1 MRIALLPL
9 LVLLSATG
17 GAQELRCTVTMNVN
31 GQNVAGV
38 DDRIFQ
44 TLKNAV
50 TEFMNQRAWTTD
62 LYAPEEKIECNLAIT
77 INKITSQDNYE
88 ATVAIQS
95 ARPIFLSNYNS
106 PLFSYIDNDWAF
118 GYVENQPIDFNV
130 NTFTSSLS
138 SLLAFYAYMVIG
150 YDLESMSKSGGQ
162 KCFQLCETIMNNI
175 PSQGPD
181 SKGWKPYDG
190 VRNRYHIINQLM
202 SSRYEIFRTA
212 LFEYHYSGLDQF
224 YEKPVLARQ
233 NMLNALEKLDKMAR
247 DNPNSTLLTTFTTA
261 KSDELVGAFSQA
273 EMTEKTKALGF
284 MRRIDPVN
292 SAKYEKI
299 IRN

>member
-1 MRIALLPL
+1 
-9 LVLLSATG
+9 
-17 GAQELRCTVTMNVN
+17 
-31 GQNVAGV
+31 
-38 DDRIFQ
+38 
-44 TLKNAV
+44 
-50 TEFMNQRAWTTD
+50 
-62 LYAPEEKIECNLAIT
+62 
-77 INKITSQDNYE
+77 
-88 ATVAIQS
+88 
-95 ARPIFLSNYNS
+95 
-106 PLFSYIDNDWAF
+106 
-118 GYVENQPIDFNV
+118 
-130 NTFTSSLS
+130 
-138 SLLAFYAYMVIG
+138 
-150 YDLESMSKSGGQ
+150 
-162 KCFQLCETIMNNI
+162 
-175 PSQGPD
+175 
-181 SKGWKPYDG
+181 
-190 VRNRYHIINQLM
+190 M

-224 YEKPVLARQ
+224 YEKPAVARQ